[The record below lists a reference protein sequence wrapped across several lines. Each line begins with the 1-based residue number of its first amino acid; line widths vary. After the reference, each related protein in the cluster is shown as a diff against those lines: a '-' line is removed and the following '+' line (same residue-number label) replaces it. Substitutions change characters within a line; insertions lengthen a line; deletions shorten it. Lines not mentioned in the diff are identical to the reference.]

1 MKALFEESI
10 HRCRQ
15 AVLLGL
21 FLVLTTPFA
30 GAESLLLTGATV
42 HTVTGATIT
51 NGQVLVE
58 NGLIRSVGTA
68 LEAAGA
74 TRVDLAGQHLYPG
87 MIALNT
93 ELGLQEIEAVR
104 ATLDYA
110 EVGDFTPDVES
121 WIAVNPDS
129 ELIPV
134 ARANG
139 VAYFE
144 PAPEGGIVAGQSGLM
159 AVSGWTSED
168 MVVKKPIALHL
179 YWPAMALDTT
189 PKDMARNRDKWK
201 SLEDQAKQRTEKLKA
216 IDDFF
221 ADARAYAKARD
232 LGTNSAAVNPPWEAM
247 RPFLRGELPVA
258 IHADEFRQ
266 IASAVEWATTNQLKV
281 TLVGGRD
288 AWRLA
293 VQLATN
299 QIPVVYQHTF
309 TLPSRDTDP
318 YDVQFKA
325 PSILQKAGVHVTFTT
340 GGATLVMNLPY
351 EAAQAVAFGLP
362 PEEAVRGLTLYPAQI
377 AGVAD
382 RLGSIAPGKDAT
394 LFVANGDILD
404 IRTHVRRLWVKGNE
418 VSLENRH
425 TRLYEKYRNRPKPT
439 R

>member
-10 HRCRQ
+10 HRCRL

-139 VAYFE
+139 VVYFE

-221 ADARAYAKARD
+221 ADARGYAKARD

-299 QIPVVYQHTF
+299 QIAVVYQHAF